1 MKMKTKKTILMKTKS
16 ILLLAVVFISTVAL
30 ADEPGAPK
38 LVVLSQKEAGL
49 FKVIYDNP
57 KSKQVRMTILNSSGE
72 ALYTESIKVTDG
84 FILPVNFKG
93 MTPGEYSIEVTDGS
107 AKQVQKVSYLN
118 ADKAQ
123 RIHVAKLT
131 NDANKYLLSVA
142 NEGSINVR
150 ILDGA
155 NNLIHD
161 QNVNVNGSLGLVYNL
176 KAIQGAPTFEVT
188 DQSGVVKTIKY

>member
-1 MKMKTKKTILMKTKS
+1 MAAVLM
-16 ILLLAVVFISTVAL
+16 STVAL
-30 ADEPGAPK
+30 ADGPGTPK

-57 KSKQVRMTILNSSGE
+57 SSKQVKMTILNSDGE
-72 ALYTESIKVTDG
+72 ALYTESIKATDG

-93 MTPGEYSIEVTDGS
+93 MTPGEYSIEIADGS
-107 AKQVQKVSYLN
+107 AKQVQKVRYLN
-118 ADKAQ
+118 SVKAQ

-131 NDANKYLLSVA
+131 NEANKYLLSVA

-155 NNLIHD
+155 NNIIHD
-161 QNVNVNGSLGLVYNL
+161 QDVSVNGSIGLVYNL
-176 KAIQGAPTFEVT
+176 KAIEGTPTFEVT
-188 DQSGVVKTIKY
+188 DQSGAVKTIRY